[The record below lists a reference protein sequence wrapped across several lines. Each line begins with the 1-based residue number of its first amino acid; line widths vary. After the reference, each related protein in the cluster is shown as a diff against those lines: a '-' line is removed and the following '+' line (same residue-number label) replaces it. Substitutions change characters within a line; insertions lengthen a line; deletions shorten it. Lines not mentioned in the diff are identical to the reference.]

1 MVLVVL
7 VLVGWLSWVGLRVV
21 GTDLWRRVGLGRRI
35 ALCRR
40 IRWRI
45 PLRWR
50 IRHCSLRIYIR
61 TRKTAMWRA
70 VYAQIAPVGIQ

>member
-7 VLVGWLSWVGLRVV
+7 VLIGWLRWVGLRVV
-21 GTDLWRRVGLGRRI
+21 GTGLWRRVDLARRI

-45 PLRWR
+45 
-50 IRHCSLRIYIR
+50 RHCLLRSTKIYAR
-61 TRKTAMWRA
+61 TRLL
-70 VYAQIAPVGIQ
+70 

>member
-7 VLVGWLSWVGLRVV
+7 VLVGWLRWVGLRVV
-21 GTDLWRRVGLGRRI
+21 GTGLWRRVDLARRI

-50 IRHCSLRIYIR
+50 IRHCLLKSTKIYAR
-61 TRKTAMWRA
+61 TRLL
-70 VYAQIAPVGIQ
+70 